1 MKGGSGLSEKITYSY
16 YTSVLASQNA
26 FFRLPRA
33 LYEKECFRGLS
44 NDAKTLYAL
53 MLDRMSLSLANQW
66 LDEDGKVYINYS
78 LEDIMTTLNCG
89 KTKAVALLKELDSES
104 GIGLIE
110 KKNMGIAKASVFYV
124 MNFVCEDNQTEIAE
138 GEVCSES
145 VEEQPSVVDNSAIRV
160 QKTNPEEHTVF
171 DNRTH
176 ACSKNELDRVQNLNP
191 NKNNINKTN
200 MSKTILSI
208 NLDSEDEI
216 DEIQGYSRIIKENI
230 DYDSLLMAHPYDQ
243 EMVEGI
249 YDLIL
254 ETVLSKNAEITIAG
268 DVYPKNLVK
277 SKFLKHNY
285 SHVEYVINCLGKN
298 TTKVRNIKSYL
309 LASLFNAGSTIS
321 VYYRAEVNHDMPQ
334 FAG

>member
-16 YTSVLASQNA
+16 YTNALASQNA

-53 MLDRMSLSLANQW
+53 MLDRMSLSLVNEW

-89 KTKAVALLKELDSES
+89 KTKAVALLKELDSEN

-110 KKNMGIAKASVFYV
+110 KKNMGIARASVFYV
-124 MNFVCEDNQTEIAE
+124 MNFICEDETAE
-138 GEVCSES
+138 EKQGLDSSEERAGIVS
-145 VEEQPSVVDNSAIRV
+145 AEEDA
-160 QKTNPEEHTVF
+160 VF
-171 DNRTH
+171 NNRTH
-176 ACSKNELDRVQNLNP
+176 ACPENEHDRVQNLDP

-200 MSKTILSI
+200 MSKTNPILSI
-208 NLDSEDEI
+208 NLTPEDAI
-216 DEIQGYSRIIKENI
+216 DEMEGYREIIKENI
-230 DYDSLLMAHPYDQ
+230 EYDSLLLAHPYDQ

-249 YDLIL
+249 FELIL
-254 ETVLSKNAEITIAG
+254 ETVLSKNEDITIAG

-277 SKFLKHNY
+277 SKFLKLNY

-321 VYYRAEVNHDMPQ
+321 SYYRAEVNHDMPQ
-334 FAG
+334 LAG

>member
-16 YTSVLASQNA
+16 YTSALASQNA

-124 MNFVCEDNQTEIAE
+124 MNFICEDETTEEKQGLDSSEERAGIA
-138 GEVCSES
+138 SA
-145 VEEQPSVVDNSAIRV
+145 EEDA
-160 QKTNPEEHTVF
+160 VF
-171 DNRTH
+171 NNRTH
-176 ACSKNELDRVQNLNP
+176 ACPENEHDRVQNLNP

-200 MSKTILSI
+200 MSKTNPILSI
-208 NLDSEDEI
+208 NLTPEDAI
-216 DEIQGYSRIIKENI
+216 DEMEGYSEIIKENI
-230 DYDSLLMAHPYDQ
+230 DYDSLLLAHPYDK

-249 YDLIL
+249 FNLIL
-254 ETVLSKNAEITIAG
+254 ETVLAKNEEITIAG

-277 SKFLKHNY
+277 SKFLKLNY

-321 VYYRAEVNHDMPQ
+321 SYYRAEVNHDMPQ

>member
-16 YTSVLASQNA
+16 YTSALASQNA

-124 MNFVCEDNQTEIAE
+124 MNFICEDETAE
-138 GEVCSES
+138 EKQGLDSSEERAGIVS
-145 VEEQPSVVDNSAIRV
+145 AEEDA
-160 QKTNPEEHTVF
+160 VF
-171 DNRTH
+171 NNRTH
-176 ACSKNELDRVQNLNP
+176 ACPENEHDHVQNLNP

-200 MSKTILSI
+200 MSKTNPILSI
-208 NLDSEDEI
+208 NLTPEETI
-216 DEIQGYSRIIKENI
+216 DEIEGYREIIKENI
-230 DYDSLLMAHPYDQ
+230 EYGSLLLAHPYDQ

-249 YDLIL
+249 FDLIL
-254 ETVLSKNAEITIAG
+254 ETVLSKNEEITIAG

-277 SKFLKHNY
+277 SKFLKLNY

-321 VYYRAEVNHDMPQ
+321 SYYRAEVNHDMPQ

>member
-1 MKGGSGLSEKITYSY
+1 
-16 YTSVLASQNA
+16 
-26 FFRLPRA
+26 
-33 LYEKECFRGLS
+33 
-44 NDAKTLYAL
+44 
-53 MLDRMSLSLANQW
+53 MLDRMSLSLANEL

-78 LEDIMTTLNCG
+78 LEDIMDTLNCG

-104 GIGLIE
+104 GIGRIE
-110 KKNMGIAKASVFYV
+110 KKNMGIAKASVF
-124 MNFVCEDNQTEIAE
+124 NNRNHD
-138 GEVCSES
+138 CSEN
-145 VEEQPSVVDNSAIRV
+145 E
-160 QKTNPEEHTVF
+160 PE
-171 DNRTH
+171 
-176 ACSKNELDRVQNLNP
+176 RVQNLNP

-268 DVYPKNLVK
+268 DVYP
-277 SKFLKHNY
+277 
-285 SHVEYVINCLGKN
+285 
-298 TTKVRNIKSYL
+298 
-309 LASLFNAGSTIS
+309 
-321 VYYRAEVNHDMPQ
+321 
-334 FAG
+334 